1 MALAT
6 HRDSPHSAQIP
17 EIPDPQRLPTRALY
31 CCRQRGL
38 GGGDRVGDG
47 VLLVPGGSCWSLGVQ
62 ESPVGSRGSPPAPSV
77 LAAPQVIGHLI
88 TFLVD
93 AAAVDA
99 LLAHGQHD
107 GCKGRGT
114 R

>member
-1 MALAT
+1 M
-6 HRDSPHSAQIP
+6 
-17 EIPDPQRLPTRALY
+17 
-31 CCRQRGL
+31 
-38 GGGDRVGDG
+38 GDG

-107 GCKGRGT
+107 GCKGRGV